1 MYPIQHLQPTDQG
14 YHTFLWRGKSQNI
27 QHRHSA
33 CTEVVTTKVTCKG
46 QIISKCILVSSI
58 FSKKTN
64 ERIRLYYYETSSR
77 LVFVRFWGEIE
88 DTKKPFRNDLTF
100 SKTENTVTAIDARTY
115 RYMGTLSKFRY
126 SEKATKFCKIY
137 TLLLTGTKGQIIS
150 KWFFG
155 DFDFLQK
162 TNKNKST
169 WGIIVVKLNSFV
181 CSLEEIEDTKK
192 HFEIIWPLTFLK

>member
-58 FSKKTN
+58 SSKKTN
-64 ERIRLYYYETSSR
+64 ERIRLYYYEISSR

-126 SEKATKFCKIY
+126 SEKATKIKKIY
-137 TLLLTGTKGQIIS
+137 VSHFVFTLLSRGWCPKFATGLNIILSLVFLLISNLKNGLCLHQCLMS
-150 KWFFG
+150 K
-155 DFDFLQK
+155 
-162 TNKNKST
+162 TTEANKS
-169 WGIIVVKLNSFV
+169 
-181 CSLEEIEDTKK
+181 
-192 HFEIIWPLTFLK
+192 LKTDANRSH